1 MGRPTTDILSPL
13 FTEAQAAL
21 YLTRSVSSLRRGR
34 KTGCGPKFIRLGRSI
49 RYLRA
54 DLDSYI
60 RTQVQ
65 VGQSGAHRG

>member
-1 MGRPTTDILSPL
+1 MGRPTADILSPL
-13 FTEAQAAL
+13 FTEEEAAL

-34 KTGCGPKFIRLGRSI
+34 KNGCGPKFIRLGRSI

-60 RTQVQ
+60 LTQAQ
-65 VGQSGAHRG
+65 GGRSGGAS